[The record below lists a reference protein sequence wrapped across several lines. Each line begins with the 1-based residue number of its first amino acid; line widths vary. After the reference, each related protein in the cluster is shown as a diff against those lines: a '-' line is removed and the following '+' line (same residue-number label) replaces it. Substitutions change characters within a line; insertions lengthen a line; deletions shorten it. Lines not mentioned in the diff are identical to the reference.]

1 MYDIFLF
8 DLDGTLTD
16 PKLGITTCVQYALSF
31 FGIEEP
37 DRDKLV
43 AFIGPPLK
51 TSFMELY
58 GMNEEDAD
66 EAVRR
71 YRERFSKEGMYENRV
86 FDGTYEFLKA
96 LKKKGKKLAIATS
109 KPIEFT
115 MEILKHFE
123 LLEYFDEV
131 VGASL
136 GGKSLGEKT
145 EIIAEAVSRF
155 GEDKKSQMIM
165 IGDREMDVFGAK
177 ENGIASVGVKF
188 GYAEENELQK
198 AGADYIADT
207 MDNLKE
213 LLLSM

>member
-16 PKLGITTCVQYALSF
+16 PKLGITSCVQYALSF
-31 FGIEEP
+31 FDIHEP
-37 DRDKLV
+37 DRDKLIP
-43 AFIGPPLK
+43 FIGPPLK

-58 GMNEEDAD
+58 SMSEEDAD

-71 YRERFSKEGMYENRV
+71 YRERFSTVGMYENKV
-86 FDGTYEFLKA
+86 FRGTHELLKA
-96 LKKKGKKLAIATS
+96 LKAKGKKLAIATS

-115 MEILKHFE
+115 EKILAHFQ
-123 LLEYFDEV
+123 LQEYFDEV
-131 VGASL
+131 VGARL
-136 GGKSLGEKT
+136 GGKSLGEKS
-145 EIIAEAVSRF
+145 EIIAETISRF

-165 IGDREMDVFGAK
+165 IGDRKMDISGAK
-177 ENGIASVGVKF
+177 ENGIASVGVRF
-188 GYAEENELQK
+188 GYAEAGELEQ

-207 MDNLKE
+207 MDKLKE